1 MNGSKV
7 EKTFKHELNIMF
19 SIVKK
24 IVLQGYELKC
34 IYLDEKIINYNTYV
48 TFRISLIHVFK

>member
-1 MNGSKV
+1 MVSRLNK
-7 EKTFKHELNIMF
+7 KIKHQLNIMF

-48 TFRISLIHVFK
+48 TFRINLIVVLK